1 MPDFRFLHAA
11 DLHLDS
17 PLRGLE
23 ADPSAPVATIRGAT
37 RLALGRMVD
46 LAITEKVA
54 FVLIAGDI
62 YDGDNPDYGTPLFFS
77 NQMRRL
83 GQADIPVFTIRGNH
97 DAANRMTRSLRMD
110 HVTIFGHDRAHTH
123 LLDSLGVAIHGQ
135 SFADPAELRDLSK
148 DYPNPIPGLFNIG
161 LLHTSAE
168 GYTAHARYAP
178 CDVQSLKSRGY
189 DYWALG
195 HIHERQELSQDPWIV
210 FPGNL
215 QGRHIRETGPKGAS
229 LVTVVANRVQSVDH
243 RVLDVLRWTHIEVDL
258 DAADDEAEAMVRVQ
272 SALEAA
278 LREAAPR
285 PLAVRLTLSGTTE
298 AHASLSA
305 DGLRD
310 KVLNEVHGLPGE
322 RSLWLEAVKLR
333 TRPLRLLSARP
344 DNLGRLLTEIDAL
357 AATPPPDLLGDWPI
371 QLHDKLGKAL
381 PEDHPL
387 HATVNGDLTAI
398 LEQAKRRL
406 EAALAGQT
414 LADHA

>member
-23 ADPSAPVATIRGAT
+23 SDSSAPVELIRGAT
-37 RLALGRMVD
+37 RRALGRMVD
-46 LAITEKVA
+46 LAIDEKVA

-62 YDGDNPDYGTPLFFS
+62 YDGDWQDFGTGLFFS

-83 GQADIPVFTIRGNH
+83 TQAEIPVFTIRGNH
-97 DAANRMTRSLRMD
+97 DAANRMTRSLRME

-135 SFADPAELRDLSK
+135 SFTDPAELRDLSK
-148 DYPNPIPGLFNIG
+148 DYPNPIDGMFNIG

-168 GYTAHARYAP
+168 GYAAHARYAP
-178 CDVQSLKSRGY
+178 CDLQRLKSHGY

-195 HIHERQELSQDPWIV
+195 HVHERKVLSEDPWIV

-215 QGRHIRETGPKGAS
+215 QGRHIGETGPKGAS

-243 RVLDVLRWTHIEVDL
+243 HVLDVLRWTHLEDVDL
-258 DAADDEAEAMVRVQ
+258 DAIDDEAEAMVRVQ

-285 PLAVRLTLSGTTE
+285 PLAVRVTLTGTTK

-305 DGLRD
+305 DGLRE
-310 KVLNEVHGLPGE
+310 KVLSEVHGLPGE

-333 TRPLRLLSARP
+333 TRPPTPIARS
-344 DNLGRLLTEIDAL
+344 DNLGRLLTEIDTL
-357 AATPPPDLLGDWPI
+357 AAAPPPGLLGDWPA

-381 PEDHPL
+381 PADHPL
-387 HATVNGDLTAI
+387 HASLTGDLTMI
-398 LEQAKRRL
+398 MEEAKRRL
-406 EAALAGQT
+406 EAAF
-414 LADHA
+414 ADQN